1 MESAAGW
8 ERWCWDWRAG
18 RQGVR
23 NALDVGSRENSK
35 KTLECSAGPCNL
47 LLAMVYCVALCF
59 FSHKVRAREGLRGG
73 WRLLA

>member
-1 MESAAGW
+1 
-8 ERWCWDWRAG
+8 
-18 RQGVR
+18 VR

-47 LLAMVYCVALCF
+47 LLAMVYCVEVY